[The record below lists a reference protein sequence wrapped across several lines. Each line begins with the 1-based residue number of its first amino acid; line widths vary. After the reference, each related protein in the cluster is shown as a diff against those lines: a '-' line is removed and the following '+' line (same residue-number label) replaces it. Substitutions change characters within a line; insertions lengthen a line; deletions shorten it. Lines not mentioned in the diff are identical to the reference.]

1 MTALGVALSLSVAGA
16 VVSGSFLL
24 AGFGQGILGRVMR
37 RRKSG
42 LALVKL
48 YGRRREGKEEGD
60 TLPLERLHGWSDVR
74 WRVAGL
80 LGGVAGMVVLYLLF
94 AEMGTPYLA
103 LVLVGAGA
111 ALVPQM
117 VKRTRR
123 RAVEWRYLREIRDFI
138 TSLRLAV
145 SLGETISQALLG
157 IAEQEGESLF
167 HERLHHHVR
176 TKLATSTPE
185 KVLEA
190 LARDFRSQEI
200 GALLRRL
207 TAARGGGLSYG
218 EALRA
223 SAERVEQEMVQA
235 AEYAI
240 EEAPTRLVLPMLIGL
255 FPTVVVLVVYPLAM
269 ALIAGIAS
277 TGLPR

>member
-1 MTALGVALSLSVAGA
+1 MNALGVALSLSVAGV

-24 AGFGQGILGRVMR
+24 GGFSREILERMIR
-37 RRKSG
+37 RHRSG

-48 YGRRREGKEEGD
+48 HGRWREGEREGD
-60 TLPLERLHGWSDVR
+60 LLPLERLYGWSEAH
-74 WRVAGL
+74 WRGAGL
-80 LGGVAGMVVLYLLF
+80 LAGVSGMAVLYLLF
-94 AEMGTPYLA
+94 AEMGTPHLA
-103 LVLVGAGA
+103 LLGAAA

-117 VKRTRR
+117 VKSTHR
-123 RAVEWRYLREIRDFI
+123 RADQWRYLREIRDFI

-157 IAEQEGESLF
+157 IAEQEGETLF
-167 HERLHHHVR
+167 RERLRHHVR

-190 LARDFRSQEI
+190 LARDFRSPEMV
-200 GALLRRL
+200 ALLRQL
-207 TAARGGGLSYG
+207 SAARSGGLSYG

-223 SAERVEQEMVQA
+223 SAERVEEEMVQA

-255 FPTVVVLVVYPLAM
+255 FPTVVVLVLYPLAM
-269 ALIAGIAS
+269 ALIAGITT

>member
-1 MTALGVALSLSVAGA
+1 MTAVGVALFLSVAGA

-24 AGFGQGILGRVMR
+24 AGLSREILERLMR
-37 RRKSG
+37 RHRSG
-42 LALVKL
+42 LALLKL
-48 YGRRREGKEEGD
+48 YGRRRGGEKEGGD
-60 TLPLERLHGWSDVR
+60 LLPLERLYGWSEAH
-74 WRVAGL
+74 WRGAGL
-80 LGGVAGMVVLYLLF
+80 LAAVAGMAVLYLLF

-103 LVLVGAGA
+103 LLGGAA

-117 VKRTRR
+117 VKRTQR
-123 RAVEWRYLREIRDFI
+123 RAHQWRYLREIRDFI

-157 IAEQEGESLF
+157 IAEQQGETLF
-167 HERLHHHVR
+167 HERLRHHVR

-190 LARDFRSQEI
+190 LARDFRSPEI
-200 GALLRRL
+200 ATLLRQIS
-207 TAARGGGLSYG
+207 AARAGGLSYG
-218 EALRA
+218 EALRG

-240 EEAPTRLVLPMLIGL
+240 EEAPTRLVLPMLVGL
-255 FPTVVVLVVYPLAM
+255 FPTIVVLVLYPLAM

-277 TGLPR
+277 TGLAR

>member
-1 MTALGVALSLSVAGA
+1 MNALGVALSLSVTGV

-24 AGFGQGILGRVMR
+24 AGLSREILERLIR
-37 RRKSG
+37 RHRSG
-42 LALVKL
+42 VVLVKL
-48 YGRRREGKEEGD
+48 YGRRKEGDKEGD
-60 TLPLERLHGWSDVR
+60 TLSLERLYGWSEAH
-74 WRVAGL
+74 WRGAGL
-80 LGGVAGMVVLYLLF
+80 LAALAGMVVLYLLF

-103 LVLVGAGA
+103 LVGAGT

-117 VKRTRR
+117 VKRSQRR
-123 RAVEWRYLREIRDFI
+123 SVGWRYLREIRDFI

-157 IAEQEGESLF
+157 IAEQEGETLF
-167 HERLHHHVR
+167 RERLRHHVR

-190 LARDFRSQEI
+190 LARDFRSPEI
-200 GALLRRL
+200 VALLRQL
-207 TAARGGGLSYG
+207 AAARAGGLSYG

-255 FPTVVVLVVYPLAM
+255 FPTVVVFVLYPLAM
-269 ALIAGIAS
+269 ALIAGITT

>member
-1 MTALGVALSLSVAGA
+1 MTAVGVALSLSVAGV

-24 AGFGQGILGRVMR
+24 AGLGQGILGRLMR
-37 RRKSG
+37 RHKSG
-42 LALVKL
+42 LTLLKL
-48 YGRRREGKEEGD
+48 YGRQREGKEEGD
-60 TLPLERLHGWSDVR
+60 TLPLETLYGWSEAR
-74 WRVAGL
+74 WRAAGL
-80 LGGVAGMVVLYLLF
+80 LAGVAGMAVLYLLF

-103 LVLVGAGA
+103 LLGGAA

-117 VKRTRR
+117 VKRTQR
-123 RAVEWRYLREIRDFI
+123 RAHEWRYLREIRDFI

-157 IAEQEGESLF
+157 IAEQQGETLF
-167 HERLHHHVR
+167 HERLRHHVR

-190 LARDFRSQEI
+190 LARDFRSPEI
-200 GALLRRL
+200 AALLRQIS
-207 TAARGGGLSYG
+207 AARAGGLSYG
-218 EALRA
+218 EALRG
-223 SAERVEQEMVQA
+223 SAERGEQEMVQA

-240 EEAPTRLVLPMLIGL
+240 EEAPTRLVLPMLVGL
-255 FPTVVVLVVYPLAM
+255 FPTIVVLVLYPLAM

-277 TGLPR
+277 TGLAR

>member
-1 MTALGVALSLSVAGA
+1 M
-16 VVSGSFLL
+16 SGSFLL
-24 AGFGQGILGRVMR
+24 ARLSQEVLVRLMR
-37 RRKSG
+37 RHKSG

-48 YGRRREGKEEGD
+48 YGRRSEAEKQGD
-60 TLPLERLHGWSDVR
+60 TLPLERLYGWSEAR
-74 WRVAGL
+74 WRGAGL
-80 LGGVAGMVVLYLLF
+80 LAGVAGMGVLYLLLF
-94 AEMGTPYLA
+94 AEMGTSYLA
-103 LVLVGAGA
+103 LLGGAA

-117 VKRTRR
+117 VKRTQR
-123 RAVEWRYLREIRDFI
+123 RAHQWRYLREIRDFI

-157 IAEQEGESLF
+157 IAEQEPAPTRGRPGGEILF
-167 HERLHHHVR
+167 HERLRHHVR

-190 LARDFRSQEI
+190 LARDFRSPEI
-200 GALLRRL
+200 AALLRQIN
-207 TAARGGGLSYG
+207 AARAGGLSYG
-218 EALRA
+218 EALRG

-255 FPTVVVLVVYPLAM
+255 FPTIVVLVVYPLAM
-269 ALIAGIAS
+269 ALIAGITT
-277 TGLPR
+277 TGFSR

>member
-1 MTALGVALSLSVAGA
+1 MIALGVALSLSVAGA

-60 TLPLERLHGWSDVR
+60 TLPLERLHGWSEVR

-103 LVLVGAGA
+103 LVGAGA

-138 TSLRLAV
+138 TSLRLGV

-167 HERLHHHVR
+167 HERLRHHVR

-190 LARDFRSQEI
+190 LARDFRSPEI
-200 GALLRRL
+200 GALLRQL

>member
-1 MTALGVALSLSVAGA
+1 VTALGVALSLSVAGV

-24 AGFGQGILGRVMR
+24 AGLGQGILGRLMR

-42 LALVKL
+42 LALVNL
-48 YGRRREGKEEGD
+48 YGWRREGREEGD
-60 TLPLERLHGWSDVR
+60 TLPVERLYGWSEAR
-74 WRVAGL
+74 WRAAGL
-80 LGGVAGMVVLYLLF
+80 LAGVAGMAVLYLLF

-103 LVLVGAGA
+103 LVGAVA

-117 VKRTRR
+117 VKGTQR
-123 RAVEWRYLREIRDFI
+123 RALEWRYLREIRDFI

-157 IAEQEGESLF
+157 MAEQDGGTLF
-167 HERLHHHVR
+167 HERLRHHVR
-176 TKLATSTPE
+176 TKLAASSPE
-185 KVLEA
+185 KVVEA
-190 LARDFRSQEI
+190 LARDFRSPEI
-200 GALLRRL
+200 GALLGQL
-207 TAARGGGLSYG
+207 IAAGAGGLSYG

-223 SAERVEQEMVQA
+223 SAERVEQEMVQR

-269 ALIAGIAS
+269 ALIAGITS